1 MTFRV
6 ITKKE
11 SILAA
16 KLQAHL
22 PAASLRGF
30 TAAAP
35 EEKTGDTSDSY
46 LEALKKYIPVGVLG
60 GYVFLDNVLK
70 AASPPPVGL
79 SWGLFIF
86 LILMAFAFSYYLVEK
101 PEVPAPAGGTGFT
114 DTQMAGLVKEWN
126 DLMADQKIK
135 QALIAAGAFII
146 YAIGIGGTPFSLLDW
161 WQSIYSSAILV
172 CGSLLLA
179 LIVAI
184 GKQETPATQPTGNP

>member
-30 TAAAP
+30 AAAAP
-35 EEKTGDTSDSY
+35 EEKAGDTSDSY

-79 SWGLFIF
+79 SIGLFIF
-86 LILMAFAFSYYLVEK
+86 LAIMAGAFSYFLVEE
-101 PEVPAPAGGTGFT
+101 PEVPGGTGQT
-114 DTQMAGLVKEWN
+114 DPQTAGLVKEWN
-126 DLMADQKIK
+126 KLMADQKRN
-135 QALIAAGAFII
+135 QALVAAGAFII
-146 YAIGIGGTPFSLLDW
+146 YAIGIGGTPFSLLGW
-161 WQSIYSSAILV
+161 WQSIYSSAILI
-172 CGSLLLA
+172 CGSLVLA

-184 GKQETPATQPTGNP
+184 DKQGTP